1 MSLPTFVA
9 VRYLRPRRGRG
20 LVSVITAIAILSFA
34 AGVGALI
41 LALAITN
48 GFRQALQNEL
58 VGATTE
64 LNLLHREPTGIL
76 HYHAL
81 MRRLAHLPHVRA
93 LAPAV
98 YTEVYL
104 SNGARGAE
112 TTVKGVIPRQELRV
126 SRMLTHVVAGS
137 WQPLQAHPAA
147 PNLVLGQGLAQMLG
161 VGVGGSVQMYVPNA
175 VLTPLGY
182 TGRTLAFRVVGIF
195 HSGFSDFD
203 GQWAY
208 TGFQAAQQ
216 LHPGG
221 DYASVIEFGLDNIYE
236 AQAVARAAMRVA
248 GPQFAAT
255 TWMAQNHA
263 IFQALQ
269 TERLG
274 TLLIIGLIVF
284 IAGLNVLILLSMLVI
299 EKRREIAV
307 LLSMG
312 ARRRQIR
319 RIFIYQGVVIAAV
332 GTAIGLAVSFAFAGA
347 ANAYHWIPLSGA
359 VYAINY
365 VPFQARWSD
374 GALVAVIALLVSLVA
389 TLYPAHRAVQIRPAE
404 TLRYE

>member
-1 MSLPTFVA
+1 MSLSSFVA
-9 VRYLRPRRGRG
+9 LRYLRPRRGRG

-48 GFRQALQNEL
+48 GFRQALQTEL

-64 LNLLHREPTGIL
+64 LNLQHREPTGIH
-76 HYHAL
+76 HYRAL
-81 MRRLAHLPHVRA
+81 MRRLARLPHVRA
-93 LAPAV
+93 LAPAI
-98 YTEVYL
+98 YDEVYL
-104 SNGARGAE
+104 SRGARGAAAF
-112 TTVKGVIPRQELRV
+112 VKGIIPRQELRV
-126 SRMLTHVVAGS
+126 SRMLTHVIAGS

-147 PNLVLGQGLAQMLG
+147 QNLILGRGLARSLG
-161 VGVGGSVQMYVPNA
+161 VGVGGYVQMYVPNA

-182 TGRTLAFRVVGIF
+182 AGRSVSFRVVGVLR
-195 HSGFSDFD
+195 SGFEDFD
-203 GQWAY
+203 SQWAY
-208 TGFQAAQQ
+208 TGFRAAQQ

-221 DYASVIEFGLDNIYE
+221 DYASVIEFGLDDIYAAPAV
-236 AQAVARAAMRVA
+236 AQAAMQLA
-248 GPQFAAT
+248 GPKFAAT

-274 TLLIIGLIVF
+274 TVLIIGLIVF

-319 RIFIYQGVVIAAV
+319 RIFIYQGVVIAVV
-332 GTAIGLAVSFAFAGA
+332 GTAIGLAVSFTFAWA
-347 ANAYHWIPLSGA
+347 ANAYHWIPLSA
-359 VYAINY
+359 KVYAVNY
-365 VPFQARWSD
+365 VPFHARWSD
-374 GALVAVIALLVSLVA
+374 GVMVAAIALLVSLVA
-389 TLYPAHRAVQIRPAE
+389 TLYPARRAVKIRPAE
-404 TLRYE
+404 ILRYE

>member
-1 MSLPTFVA
+1 MSLPSFVA
-9 VRYLRPRRGRG
+9 LRYLRPRRGRG

-48 GFRQALQNEL
+48 GFRQALQTEL

-64 LNLLHREPTGIL
+64 VNLLHREPVGIL
-76 HYHAL
+76 HY
-81 MRRLAHLPHVRA
+81 RRLMQKLAVLPHVRA
-93 LAPAV
+93 LAPAI
-98 YTEVYL
+98 YDEVFL
-104 SNGARGAE
+104 SRGNRGAE
-112 TTVKGVIPRQELRV
+112 VTLKGIVPNQELRV
-126 SRMLTHVVAGS
+126 SHMLDKITVGT
-137 WQPLQAHPAA
+137 WRPLQSHPAA
-147 PNLVLGQGLAQMLG
+147 PNLIIGAGLAQSLQAG
-161 VGVGGSVQMYVPNA
+161 AGDAVQLYVPHA

-182 TGRTLAFRVVGIF
+182 AGRTETFHIVGIF
-195 HSGFSDFD
+195 RSGFGDFD
-203 GQWAY
+203 SQWAY

-221 DYASVIEFGLDNIYE
+221 DYASVIEFGLDNIYAAPAV
-236 AQAVARAAMRVA
+236 AQAAMKLA
-248 GPQFAAT
+248 GPAFAAT

-274 TLLIIGLIVF
+274 TILIIGLIVF

-319 RIFIYQGVVIAAV
+319 RIFIYQGVFIAAV
-332 GTAIGLAVSFAFAGA
+332 GTAIGLVLSFAFAWA
-347 ANAYHWIPLSGA
+347 ANAGHWIPLSGQ
-359 VYAINY
+359 VYAISY
-365 VPFQARWSD
+365 VPFHARWSD
-374 GALVAVIALLVSLVA
+374 GVLVAIIALAVSLVA
-389 TLYPAHRAVQIRPAE
+389 TLYPARRAVQIRPAE

>member
-1 MSLPTFVA
+1 MSLSSFVA
-9 VRYLRPRRGRG
+9 FRYLRPRRGRG

-48 GFRQALQNEL
+48 GFRQALETEL

-64 LNLLHREPTGIL
+64 VNLLHRAPSGIL

-81 MRRLAHLPHVRA
+81 MQKLARLPHVRA
-93 LAPAV
+93 LAPAI
-98 YTEVYL
+98 YDEVYL
-104 SNGARGAE
+104 SHGNRGAQV
-112 TTVKGVIPRQELRV
+112 TLKGVIPQQEIRV
-126 SRMLTHVVAGS
+126 SHMLDKIVAGG
-137 WQPLQAHPAA
+137 WRPLQAHPAA
-147 PNLVLGQGLAQMLG
+147 HNLIIGAGLAQTLGAG
-161 VGVGGSVQMYVPNA
+161 VGDQVQMYVPQA
-175 VLTPLGY
+175 VLTPFGLA
-182 TGRTLAFRVVGIF
+182 GRTETFQIVGIF
-195 HSGFSDFD
+195 RSGFGDFD
-203 GQWAY
+203 GGWAY

-221 DYASVIEFGLDNIYE
+221 DYASVIEFGLDSIYAAPAV
-236 AQAVARAAMRVA
+236 AQAAMKLA
-248 GPQFAAT
+248 GPRFAAT

-274 TLLIIGLIVF
+274 TVLIIGLIVF

-332 GTAIGLAVSFAFAGA
+332 GTAIGLVVSFVFAWA
-347 ANAYHWIPLSGA
+347 ANAGHWIPLSGK
-359 VYAINY
+359 VYAISY
-365 VPFQARWSD
+365 VPFDARWSD
-374 GALVAVIALLVSLVA
+374 GVLVAVIALLVSLVA
-389 TLYPAHRAVQIRPAE
+389 TLYPARRAVQIRPAE